1 MTGWFLPPGAGPAGQ
16 IADALMPQI
25 AQLAETW
32 SSQIFWMLIFFGF
45 IFFVIGRGMV
55 PKVMA
60 TVETRDR
67 QIASDLAAA
76 EAARAAA
83 DAEEEAWR
91 AEANR
96 QRAEAQAVIA
106 KLAAAKSSETKLAK
120 ANAKLD
126 AKLAEAEAKIAE
138 ARSGALK
145 EIEKVAAEA
154 AGDIVSRVAGLSVDA
169 KSATV
174 AVKEALN
181 G

>member
-1 MTGWFLPPGAGPAGQ
+1 
-16 IADALMPQI
+16 MPQI
-25 AQLAETW
+25 AQIAETW
-32 SSQIFWMLIFFGF
+32 SSQIFWMLLFFGF

-76 EAARAAA
+76 EAARVAA

-91 AEANR
+91 AQANR
-96 QRAEAQAVIA
+96 QRAEAQALIA
-106 KLAAAKSSETKLAK
+106 KAKLEAAKASEIRLAK
-120 ANAKLD
+120 ANTKLD
-126 AKLAEAEAKIAE
+126 AKLAEAEAQIAQ

-169 KSATV
+169 KAATA